1 MTTQQFIEALN
12 KFNEN
17 ALYFLT
23 FQVNLSKNL
32 LFSKSHNSIDR
43 IFAICPAKQTI
54 YIENYDFIDC
64 DNIRSIHFS
73 DIEQYMTEKEMSDLL
88 LLMQKRLYKT
98 SYIDYFFKYESN
110 LLEELSM
117 KDFSNKDV
125 IQEACFAIQEI
136 LNITHGDNA
145 VVFFDE
151 SRRSATLTQAEKHK
165 ILTEYI
171 EFELD
176 SLRSTD
182 LILTV
187 AVEVEYIEKFDIDS
201 LTIEDIIFS
210 NTEILNVSS
219 VSCDI
224 VEEV

>member
-1 MTTQQFIEALN
+1 MTTQQLIKALN

-23 FQVNLSKNL
+23 FQVNLSKT
-32 LFSKSHNSIDR
+32 KSQNSIDR

-64 DNIRSIHFS
+64 DNMRDIHFS

-88 LLMQKRLYKT
+88 LLMQKRLYNT
-98 SYIDYFFKYESN
+98 SYIDYFYKYESN

-117 KDFSNKDV
+117 KDFSNTTV
-125 IQEACFAIQEI
+125 LHEVCLAIQKI
-136 LNITHGDNA
+136 LKITYVYNA
-145 VVFFDE
+145 GMFFSNE
-151 SRRSATLTQAEKHK
+151 ENCSATLTQAEKRK

-176 SLRSTD
+176 RTRLTN

-187 AVEVEYIEKFDIDS
+187 AVELEYIENFDIDS

-210 NTEILNVSS
+210 NTEILNVSY
-219 VSCDI
+219 VNCDI

>member
-1 MTTQQFIEALN
+1 MTTQQLIEALN

-23 FQVNLSKNL
+23 FQVNLSKT
-32 LFSKSHNSIDR
+32 KSQNSIDR

-64 DNIRSIHFS
+64 DNMRDIHFS

-98 SYIDYFFKYESN
+98 SYLDYFYKYEQD

-117 KDFSNKDV
+117 KDFSNKNV
-125 IQEACFAIQEI
+125 IHEVCFAIQKI
-136 LNITHGDNA
+136 LKITYGYNA
-145 VVFFDE
+145 GMFFSNE
-151 SRRSATLTQAEKHK
+151 ENCSATLTQAEKRK

-176 SLRSTD
+176 RTRLTN

-187 AVEVEYIEKFDIDS
+187 AVELEYIENFDIDS

-210 NTEILNVSS
+210 NTEILNVSY
-219 VSCDI
+219 VNCDI